1 MNTTPHTCRI
11 HKSNELNIHT
21 EFLFMIKIGG
31 PSNSAPVVKVP
42 NRDIF
47 IPKPGSPI
55 KPKPKQLGES
65 CGSCNCPP
73 TYTAGECEE
82 GLDCVHNPMIADAP
96 GKCINRGKNST
107 LIQNGQINY
116 VPFNYSCNL
125 A

>member
-1 MNTTPHTCRI
+1 M
-11 HKSNELNIHT
+11 
-21 EFLFMIKIGG
+21 
-31 PSNSAPVVKVP
+31 SAPVVKVP

-82 GLDCVHNPMIADAP
+82 GLDCVYHPMIADAP
-96 GKCINRGKNST
+96 GKCIDRGKNLT
-107 LIQNGQINY
+107 LLQNEEITQ
-116 VPFNYSCNL
+116 VPFNTIFLQFIIINMSI
-125 A
+125 